1 MPLENF
7 WVKLQAEYPKIS
19 SQSLRILVPFI
30 STYLCET
37 GFSSFMALNTQHQN
51 RNILLWKLPW
61 LNATMKQRVALRTL
75 NTYYNKEEACA
86 DTATRP
92 THCVDQMLRASP
104 KNLFTHPRNI
114 IQILACLHFG
124 FQLVLNCTMFDFKCQ
139 EFFTSVSVL

>member
-30 STYLCET
+30 SSYLCET
-37 GFSSFMALNTQHQN
+37 VFSSFMALNTQHQN

-86 DTATRP
+86 DTDP
-92 THCVDQMLRASP
+92 C
-104 KNLFTHPRNI
+104 LFTLWVPIGSELHNVRLQVPRI
-114 IQILACLHFG
+114 FY
-124 FQLVLNCTMFDFKCQ
+124 
-139 EFFTSVSVL
+139 VSQRAGIVT